1 MLHHSQYSSSAHPA
15 AIPASLPG
23 PPSAPVNLISS
34 VNGTSVTLEW
44 GPPLDKGGRADIVY
58 NVQCRRCAGDAGPCE
73 ACGSSIRFVPQ
84 QMSLVQ
90 GALTVTNLLAHTNYS
105 FWVEAVNGVSDLSLE
120 SRRAAVANITT
131 NQAGRRS
138 RPTLQAWLVGVML
151 MLLRH

>member
-1 MLHHSQYSSSAHPA
+1 M
-15 AIPASLPG
+15 
-23 PPSAPVNLISS
+23 NLISS

-58 NVQCRRCAGDAGPCE
+58 NVRCQRCAGATGPCE

-131 NQAGRRS
+131 NQAGRRADPPADLACAGDAAPAS
-138 RPTLQAWLVGVML
+138 LQAVSAGARSCSCSEGLIL
-151 MLLRH
+151 